1 MSENNHILDDRRP
14 GLYIFSAR
22 QQGYQK
28 IKRKRASLFALEKG
42 EEHPGKGN
50 NLGKGLRVI
59 VTVAGGGTAAL
70 RSGGGRPLH
79 LATPSHRE
87 NSRAKKC
94 VQERV
99 RKRVRCMFFHREL
112 MC

>member
-14 GLYIFSAR
+14 GLYVFSAR

-59 VTVAGGGTAAL
+59 VTVAGWRHAAFPPAGVPSLRQIAPIEAQTITAISWAPQGVIAA
-70 RSGGGRPLH
+70 RI
-79 LATPSHRE
+79 E
-87 NSRAKKC
+87 
-94 VQERV
+94 
-99 RKRVRCMFFHREL
+99 
-112 MC
+112 

>member
-14 GLYIFSAR
+14 GLYVFSAR

-42 EEHPGKGN
+42 EEQPGKGN

-59 VTVAGGGTAAL
+59 VTVAGVEPAAL
-70 RSGGGRPLH
+70 RSGG
-79 LATPSHRE
+79 
-87 NSRAKKC
+87 
-94 VQERV
+94 V
-99 RKRVRCMFFHREL
+99 RSVH
-112 MC
+112 

>member
-14 GLYIFSAR
+14 GLYVFSAR

-59 VTVAGGGTAAL
+59 VTVAGGGTPAL
-70 RSGGGRPLH
+70 RPRGGRPIPVT
-79 LATPSHRE
+79 TPSPGQYTRE
-87 NSRAKKC
+87 KSRGP
-94 VQERV
+94 
-99 RKRVRCMFFHREL
+99 KRWGSWVG
-112 MC
+112 

>member
-59 VTVAGGGTAAL
+59 VTVAGYSD
-70 RSGGGRPLH
+70 SGGDRTRSLTLRRRTLYPLSY
-79 LATPSHRE
+79 TVV
-87 NSRAKKC
+87 SRKDSIAGK
-94 VQERV
+94 
-99 RKRVRCMFFHREL
+99 
-112 MC
+112 